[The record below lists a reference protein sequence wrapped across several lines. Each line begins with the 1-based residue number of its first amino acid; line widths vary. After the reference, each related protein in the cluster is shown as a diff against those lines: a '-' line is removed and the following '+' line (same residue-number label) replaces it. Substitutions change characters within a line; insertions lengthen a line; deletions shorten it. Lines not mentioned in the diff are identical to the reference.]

1 MSNNENIFQILTNA
15 GINLNADTVNDYSAS
30 TDTTT
35 AADSGAYT
43 TSEEPTESGSSSAE
57 LTDSDYSDI
66 LQNMGFEMEENNSS
80 PTDSDD
86 EFEDVDDEFEDVDNE
101 DEVSLE
107 NIETLIVDSVDRVE
121 VYTEPGTQGTTRI
134 RIDNSG
140 EITTSDL
147 SSNIRATDHEVPSG
161 PSGEASEQNTQNLD
175 EIPQNSPTLL
185 LKEANSRFSGTEW
198 FAAIQNTDIIIGGM
212 GGISSNLAFQV
223 ARMHPRTLI
232 FYDDDTVEEANMSGQ
247 LFSNENIGEFK
258 VDAINNMIR
267 QYTLTTNAWGI
278 PEKFT
283 ESTAPGPIMMCGF
296 DNMQARKIFF
306 ESWCRYIGVVE
317 DKANCL
323 FLDGRLSIDTLQ
335 IFAIRG
341 DDDYNI
347 GRYAREFLFSDDE
360 AEETVCSMKQT
371 TYLACMIASL
381 MTNLFTNFVANTL
394 DPVIPYDLPFFTE
407 YEAQN
412 MLFKT
417 EY

>member
-15 GINLNADTVNDYSAS
+15 GINLNTDTTSDHSAS
-30 TDTTT
+30 VDTTT

-43 TSEEPTESGSSSAE
+43 TSEEPTESNSPSAE

-66 LQNMGFEMEENNSS
+66 LQNMGFEMEESNSS
-80 PTDSDD
+80 PTDSDAD
-86 EFEDVDDEFEDVDNE
+86 SDYEFEDIDNE
-101 DEVSLE
+101 DEMSLE
-107 NIETLIVDSVDRVE
+107 NTETLIINYNNRGE
-121 VYTEPGTQGTTRI
+121 AYIEHGAQGTTSI
-134 RIDNSG
+134 RVDNSG

-347 GRYAREFLFSDDE
+347 GRYAREFLFSDSE

-381 MTNLFTNFVANTL
+381 MTNLFTNFVANLL

>member
-1 MSNNENIFQILTNA
+1 MSNNGNIFQILSNA
-15 GINLNADTVNDYSAS
+15 GINLNADTTSEYSAS
-30 TDTTT
+30 EDTTT
-35 AADSGAYT
+35 ATDSDAYT
-43 TSEEPTESGSSSAE
+43 TSEEPTESGSPSAE

-66 LQNMGFEMEENNSS
+66 LQNMGFEMEESNAS
-80 PTDSDD
+80 PADSDG
-86 EFEDVDDEFEDVDNE
+86 ELEDGNNE
-101 DEVSLE
+101 DEAILE
-107 NIETLIVDSVDRVE
+107 SMSTLTVDHIGAESHIEFR
-121 VYTEPGTQGTTRI
+121 TQGTTSI

-147 SSNIRATDHEVPSG
+147 SSNIRENDHEI

-283 ESTAPGPIMMCGF
+283 ESTPPGPIMMCGF

-306 ESWCRYIGVVE
+306 ESWCRYIGIVE
-317 DKANCL
+317 DRANCL

-347 GRYAREFLFSDDE
+347 GRYAKEFLFSDDE

-381 MTNLFTNFVANTL
+381 MTNLFTNFVADTL

>member
-1 MSNNENIFQILTNA
+1 MSNNGNIFQILSNA
-15 GINLNADTVNDYSAS
+15 GINLNADTTSEYSAS
-30 TDTTT
+30 EDTTT
-35 AADSGAYT
+35 ATDSDAYT
-43 TSEEPTESGSSSAE
+43 TSEEPTESGSPSAE

-66 LQNMGFEMEENNSS
+66 LQNMGFEMEESNAS
-80 PTDSDD
+80 PADSDG
-86 EFEDVDDEFEDVDNE
+86 ELEDGNNE
-101 DEVSLE
+101 DEAILE
-107 NIETLIVDSVDRVE
+107 SMSTLTVDHIGAESHIEFR
-121 VYTEPGTQGTTRI
+121 TQGTTRI

-283 ESTAPGPIMMCGF
+283 ESTPPGPIMMCGF

-306 ESWCRYIGVVE
+306 ESWCRYIGTVE
-317 DKANCL
+317 DRANCL

-347 GRYAREFLFSDDE
+347 GRYAKEFLFSDDE

-381 MTNLFTNFVANTL
+381 MTNLFTNFVADTL

>member
-1 MSNNENIFQILTNA
+1 MSNNENILQILSNA
-15 GINLNADTVNDYSAS
+15 GIILNDNTTSDHSAS
-30 TDTTT
+30 VDTAITG
-35 AADSGAYT
+35 DSA
-43 TSEEPTESGSSSAE
+43 EPDAPSAE

-66 LQNMGFEMEENNSS
+66 LQNMGFEMEESNSS
-80 PTDSDD
+80 PINSDD
-86 EFEDVDDEFEDVDNE
+86 ELEGGDN
-101 DEVSLE
+101 DAEVPLE
-107 NIETLIVDSVDRVE
+107 YQEPTLTIDYNNRGE
-121 VYTEPGTQGTTRI
+121 AYIEPGTQTQGTTNI
-134 RIDNSG
+134 RVNSSGEVISG
-140 EITTSDL
+140 EINTSDP
-147 SSNIRATDHEVPSG
+147 SVNIRSVEAISEA
-161 PSGEASEQNTQNLD
+161 PSGETSEQNTQNLD

-283 ESTAPGPIMMCGF
+283 ESTPPGPIMMCGF

-306 ESWCRYIGVVE
+306 ESWCRYIGTVE
-317 DKANCL
+317 DRANCL

-347 GRYAREFLFSDDE
+347 GRYAKEFLFSDDE

-381 MTNLFTNFVANTL
+381 MTNLFTNFVADTL

>member
-43 TSEEPTESGSSSAE
+43 TSEESTESSSPSAE

-66 LQNMGFEMEENNSS
+66 LQNMGFEMEESNAS
-80 PTDSDD
+80 PADSDS
-86 EFEDVDDEFEDVDNE
+86 ELEDGNNE
-101 DEVSLE
+101 DEAILE
-107 NIETLIVDSVDRVE
+107 SMSTLTVDHIGAESHIEFR
-121 VYTEPGTQGTTRI
+121 TQGTTSI

-147 SSNIRATDHEVPSG
+147 SSNIRANDHEI

-283 ESTAPGPIMMCGF
+283 ESTPPGPIMMCGF

-306 ESWCRYIGVVE
+306 ESWCRYIGTVE
-317 DKANCL
+317 DRANCL

-394 DPVIPYDLPFFTE
+394 DPIIPYDLPFFTE

>member
-1 MSNNENIFQILTNA
+1 MSNNENIFRILSDA
-15 GINLNADTVNDYSAS
+15 GINLNTDTTSDHSAS
-30 TDTTT
+30 VDTTT

-43 TSEEPTESGSSSAE
+43 TSEEPTESDSPSAE

-80 PTDSDD
+80 STDS
-86 EFEDVDDEFEDVDNE
+86 DDEFEDVDNE
-101 DEVSLE
+101 DEMPLE
-107 NIETLIVDSVDRVE
+107 NTEILTINYNNRGEAYIEH
-121 VYTEPGTQGTTRI
+121 GTQGTTSI
-134 RIDNSG
+134 RVDNSG
-140 EITTSDL
+140 EVTTSDL
-147 SSNIRATDHEVPSG
+147 SSNVRANDHEV

-247 LFSNENIGEFK
+247 LFSTENIGEFK

-381 MTNLFTNFVANTL
+381 MTNLFTNFVADTL

-407 YEAQN
+407 YESQN